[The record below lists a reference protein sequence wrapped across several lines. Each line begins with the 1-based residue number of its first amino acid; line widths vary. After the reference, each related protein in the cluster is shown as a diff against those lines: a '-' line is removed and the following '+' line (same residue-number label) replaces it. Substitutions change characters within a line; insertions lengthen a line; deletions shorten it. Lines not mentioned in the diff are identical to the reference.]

1 MKEYLLPYFED
12 RTAEVDMLVFHCSAF
27 PAEKVL
33 YYLNEY
39 KCSCH
44 YILDEKAELV
54 KVVDETKAAQ
64 HAGAGFWR
72 GSDASVNARS
82 IGIEICNETLGQ
94 EPYSEEQ
101 IAKLI
106 PFAQKLIRKYNL
118 KAQNIVG
125 HSDIAPLRKAD
136 PGKAFPWK
144 RLAREGIGLWYQP
157 RNAEKVS
164 EEDAAKLLKSIGYDT
179 RSDEAIL
186 ASAYAFCRHFL
197 PQYVQTDSDVAH
209 LVDHILPNG
218 FDFIAEDKFMQT
230 LKAVAY
236 SYK

>member
-1 MKEYLLPYFED
+1 MKEYLLPYFEE
-12 RTAEVDMLVFHCSAF
+12 RTSEVDMLVFHCSAF
-27 PAEKVL
+27 PAENL
-33 YYLNEY
+33 LSFLNDY

-44 YILDEKAELV
+44 YILDENAELI

-72 GSDASVNARS
+72 GNDTSINARS
-82 IGIEICNETLGQ
+82 IGIEICNSSLGQ
-94 EPYSEEQ
+94 KAYNEAQ

-106 PFAQKLIRKYNL
+106 PFVHKLIRKYNF
-118 KAQNIVG
+118 APQNIVG

-144 RLAREGIGLWYQP
+144 HLAREGIGLWYQP
-157 RNAEKVS
+157 RNAEKMP
-164 EEDAAKLLKSIGYDT
+164 EDDAAKLLKIIGYDV

-197 PQYVQTDSDVAH
+197 PQFVHTDLDTAH
-209 LVDHILPNG
+209 LVDHILPN
-218 FDFIAEDKFMQT
+218 DFSFITEDKFMQT